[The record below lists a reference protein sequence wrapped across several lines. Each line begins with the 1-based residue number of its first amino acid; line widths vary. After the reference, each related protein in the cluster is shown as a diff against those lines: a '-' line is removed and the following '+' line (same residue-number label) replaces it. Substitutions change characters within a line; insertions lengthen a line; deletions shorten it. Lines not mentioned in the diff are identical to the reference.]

1 MRLASLLFLS
11 SGIMTTSSCVTT
23 LDEYDL
29 GKKPKAYINA
39 NIITMDDKN
48 PKAEAIAIKDGK
60 IIAIGSEE
68 KVLASISKDDKVIN
82 LRGKTMIPGFVDGHS
97 HFGGVSV
104 QNNVA
109 NLLPR
114 PDGDVNSIAELQNEL
129 RKFMDD
135 SPIFKKYGTVIGFNY
150 DDSQLVDKRHPTRHD
165 LDKVTTEYPVIVMH
179 QSGHLGVYNT
189 KALEMAKVNSETI
202 NPPGGVIRREKDGKT
217 PNGVLEE
224 TAHFMV
230 FFRMLPQFDMEDI
243 HAMYKNTE
251 ALYAA
256 NGFTTVQDGRT
267 DMGTIQGLIAS
278 SKIEPFTVDVV
289 SYADLQAIGDDPIL
303 NSKYMSSKYTRG
315 FRFGGVKLSFDGSPQ
330 GKTAWF
336 TEPYFVPP
344 EGQEKNYRG
353 YPAFEDA
360 EAEKWMR
367 MAYKKDWQILVHTN
381 GDAAVDQLIRLV
393 KKLRPV
399 IGTKDH
405 RTVLIHGQYLRKDQ
419 IPEVKK
425 LKIFPSL
432 YPMHTYYWGDWHRT
446 SVAGPKRAENISPTG
461 WVLKNNMRFS
471 IHSDAPVT
479 FPNSMRII
487 DSSVNRR
494 TRSNYLLGKD
504 QKISPTTALKAMT
517 IWPSYQHFE
526 EDRKGSLRVGKQ
538 ADIVILSDDPTKVD
552 PKELINLKVLETQN
566 DGVVIYRK

>member
-1 MRLASLLFLS
+1 MEIVPFKKSGQSIPSLYISTAPTLSQLKCKNVLLSWNIPFLTFKIANAFLIHIKKEIKMRLASLLLLS
-11 SGIMTTSSCVTT
+11 TGIMTTSSCVTT

-230 FFRMLPQFDMEDI
+230 FSECFL
-243 HAMYKNTE
+243 
-251 ALYAA
+251 
-256 NGFTTVQDGRT
+256 
-267 DMGTIQGLIAS
+267 S
-278 SKIEPFTVDVV
+278 SIWKTSMPCIKIPKRYTLLMV
-289 SYADLQAIGDDPIL
+289 LQ
-303 NSKYMSSKYTRG
+303 
-315 FRFGGVKLSFDGSPQ
+315 LS
-330 GKTAWF
+330 KTAVQIWERF
-336 TEPYFVPP
+336 
-344 EGQEKNYRG
+344 RG
-353 YPAFEDA
+353 
-360 EAEKWMR
+360 
-367 MAYKKDWQILVHTN
+367 
-381 GDAAVDQLIRLV
+381 
-393 KKLRPV
+393 
-399 IGTKDH
+399 
-405 RTVLIHGQYLRKDQ
+405 
-419 IPEVKK
+419 
-425 LKIFPSL
+425 
-432 YPMHTYYWGDWHRT
+432 
-446 SVAGPKRAENISPTG
+446 
-461 WVLKNNMRFS
+461 
-471 IHSDAPVT
+471 
-479 FPNSMRII
+479 
-487 DSSVNRR
+487 
-494 TRSNYLLGKD
+494 
-504 QKISPTTALKAMT
+504 
-517 IWPSYQHFE
+517 
-526 EDRKGSLRVGKQ
+526 
-538 ADIVILSDDPTKVD
+538 
-552 PKELINLKVLETQN
+552 
-566 DGVVIYRK
+566 